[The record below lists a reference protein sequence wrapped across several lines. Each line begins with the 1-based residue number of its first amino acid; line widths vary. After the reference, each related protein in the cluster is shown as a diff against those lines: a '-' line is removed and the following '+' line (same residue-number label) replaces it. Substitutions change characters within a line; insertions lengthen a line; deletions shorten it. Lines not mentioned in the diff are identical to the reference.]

1 MLEQYNIVEIKKNII
16 ERRKIMIDSEKTIKT
31 TKLQLVELNI
41 EHIQQGSFD
50 HVKQN
55 LQTIATNYSY
65 LNYIFVGLNRQ
76 QEIVIGKVDQPTL
89 GIKYFKYAPIKDL
102 DIDDATN
109 RVVSRYISWLK
120 HQYQYQH
127 NLNDAD
133 LHLLIKRHYQ
143 GALFTDQS
151 FADYLITNLDHIS
164 GELIDDFLAVIKTA
178 SLRQYLVTNALL
190 QIPKIQ
196 QVNSSVINGII
207 NIIKSSQSSQ
217 ADFTFNTLIT
227 NLYKAIMATN
237 KLSINFDEPIKY
249 TDLIP
254 ELPKNIKAHLK
265 LPISAIPEL
274 VPNWYHQD
282 ASLINAE
289 FVLLGRKDLQL
300 LINGLLTMSNLS
312 DIELLIDSR
321 DINLKLTKDDKT
333 IISEMIDYIKELF
346 TNTKQLQQLIPILEN
361 FSRLPT
367 TNQ

>member
-1 MLEQYNIVEIKKNII
+1 
-16 ERRKIMIDSEKTIKT
+16 MIDSKKTVKT
-31 TKLQLVELNI
+31 SKLQLVNLNI
-41 EHIQQGSFD
+41 EYIQQNSFE

-55 LQTIATNYSY
+55 LQAIATDYSY
-65 LNYIFVGLNRQ
+65 LNYILVGLNKQ
-76 QEIVIGKVDQPTL
+76 HEIAIEKADHPTL

-102 DIDDATN
+102 NIDDATN

-120 HQYQYQH
+120 HQYQYQST
-127 NLNDAD
+127 LNDAD

-143 GALFTDQS
+143 GALFTDQN

-164 GELIDDFLAVIKTA
+164 GELINDFLAVIKTT
-178 SLRQYLVTNALL
+178 SLRQYLVTSALL
-190 QIPKIQ
+190 QISKIQ

-207 NIIKSSQSSQ
+207 NIIKSSQFNQ
-217 ADFTFNTLIT
+217 TDFTLNTLIT
-227 NLYKAIMATN
+227 NLYKAIMATSN
-237 KLSINFDEPIKY
+237 LSINFDEPIKY

-254 ELPKNIKAHLK
+254 ELPKDIKAHLK

-289 FVLLGRKDLQL
+289 FVLLDKKDLQL

-312 DIELLIDSR
+312 DIELLINSR

-333 IISEMIDYIKELF
+333 IISEMIDCIKKLF

-361 FSRLPT
+361 LSQLPT